1 MAKTILIIEDDQFL
15 RELIVR
21 KIINEGFSAL
31 EAESGEQGIE
41 KTKKEKPDL
50 ILLDLM
56 LPGIGGF
63 EVLKKI
69 KEDKNSSSIPIIILS
84 NLAEPEEM
92 EKGLKMGAVDF
103 LIKAHLTPR
112 EIIDKIKSVL
122 K

>member
-21 KIINEGFSAL
+21 KITGEGFSAL

-41 KTKKEKPDL
+41 KTKQEKPDL

-69 KEDKNSSSIPIIILS
+69 KEDKNSNSIPIIILS

-112 EIIDKIKSVL
+112 EIIDKVKSIL

>member
-1 MAKTILIIEDDQFL
+1 MVKTILIIEDDQFL
-15 RELIVR
+15 RELIAR
-21 KIINEGFSAL
+21 KIIGEGFGVL
-31 EAESGEQGIE
+31 EAASGEQGIE
-41 KTKKEKPDL
+41 KTKQEKPDL

-69 KEDKNSSSIPIIILS
+69 KEDKNSNSIPIIILS

-112 EIIDKIKSVL
+112 EIIDKVKSVL